1 MVMGC
6 PCREEEEDEED
17 ESEGEDPAVDSLA
30 AAIRIQVSWCQQVVH
45 IVGFLVPLPLSITFI
60 YLDF

>member
-1 MVMGC
+1 M
-6 PCREEEEDEED
+6 EDEED

-45 IVGFLVPLPLSITFI
+45 IVGFLVHLPLSITFI